1 MIQKGGMTMKIAID
15 RDSLLKPLQMVAGV
29 VERRQ
34 TIAVLANVLLRLKG
48 NELILTG
55 TDLEIELQGRVVL
68 EHVIDPGAITVPA
81 RKLMDICRALPEKSM
96 VGMSLEGAKL
106 NIRAGRSRFSLAT
119 LPAEDFPEMEES
131 LGEFEFAIAQN
142 KLRTLIE
149 KTQFAIAQQDVRYY
163 LNGMLLELSSGG
175 VRTVGA
181 DGHRLALS
189 MMAMPMSA
197 EAQIIV
203 PRKGILELMR
213 LLNDTPDEV
222 VVLISASQLRVK
234 GPDFSFTTKLID
246 SRYPDFSKAIPKEEG
261 KVLFIDR
268 DLLRQTLNRVAVL
281 SSEKHR
287 AVSFILRPEVLRI
300 VANNPEQEEAE
311 DEIPVNYQGE
321 ELEVAFNVNYLLDAV
336 GALPAGNIKLTMA
349 SKGGVRIEA
358 ENTSDNLYVVMP
370 MQL

>member
-1 MIQKGGMTMKIAID
+1 MKIAID

-34 TIAVLANVLLRLKG
+34 TLPILSNVLLCLRG

-68 EHVIDPGAITVPA
+68 EHVTEAGAITVPA
-81 RKLMDICRALPEKSM
+81 RKLMDICRALPEKSV

-106 NIRAGRSRFSLAT
+106 NIRAGRSRFNLAT
-119 LPAEDFPEMEES
+119 LPAEDFPNMEES
-131 LGEFEFAIAQN
+131 LGEIEFSIAQN
-142 KLRTLIE
+142 NLRNLIE
-149 KTQFAIAQQDVRYY
+149 KTQFAVAQQDVRYY
-163 LNGMLLELSSGG
+163 LNGMLFELYSGG

-189 MMAMPMSA
+189 TMTMAMST

-203 PRKGILELMR
+203 PRKGIQELTR
-213 LLNDTPDEV
+213 LLSDSTDEV
-222 VVLISASQLRVK
+222 VVLISAHQLRVK

-246 SRYPDFSKAIPKEEG
+246 SRYPDFSKAIPREEG
-261 KVLFIDR
+261 KVLIIDR
-268 DLLRQTLNRVAVL
+268 DVLRQTLNRVAVL

-287 AVSFILRPEVLRI
+287 AVRFELHPQVLRI

-311 DEIPVNYQGE
+311 DEISVDYHGGDFE
-321 ELEVAFNVNYLLDAV
+321 IAFNVNYLLDAV
-336 GALPAGNIKLTMA
+336 GALPAGSVKLTLA
-349 SKGGVRIEA
+349 EKGGVRIEA
-358 ENTSDNLYVVMP
+358 EGNSDSLYVVMP